1 MRMQDAVMKLLIH
14 QPFYGALAAAT
25 SIIESHTVS
34 KLKMTLVPSPVL
46 EYNREWYVSLPDNQ
60 ALGVLLHELMHLLL
74 LHALRRG
81 ARDPQL
87 WAVACD
93 LAVNQH
99 IPPDM
104 LPPDAATLEK
114 VERRIEYLL
123 PRARSAEVY
132 YDEMARLL
140 DDGFSLIQREG
151 EVSLQCGSVSLF
163 TVEMQ
168 TEEQIPEITA
178 QALKRT
184 MDQIVDEAFQSG
196 EVPETLGGLIELPQ
210 KHSQIDW
217 RAVFKRFLYGRGR
230 IEARATYKRV
240 SRRFDEN
247 PGTKRSVGL
256 DVLIALD
263 ESGSITDEQLKT
275 FYVELMAVNRIT
287 NARILVTE
295 FDTLCSPP
303 RPAAEYRRAKER
315 TKKGGTDFR
324 PVFEL
329 ADTLKL
335 KSVVIFTDGEGKAPE
350 RVDQRVLW
358 VLTKGAVQP
367 APYGYS
373 VHFE

>member
-151 EVSLQCGSVSLF
+151 EVVSMRQ
-163 TVEMQ
+163 VASS
-168 TEEQIPEITA
+168 PW
-178 QALKRT
+178 KCRPR
-184 MDQIVDEAFQSG
+184 SKS
-196 EVPETLGGLIELPQ
+196 PRSPRR
-210 KHSQIDW
+210 HSSARWI
-217 RAVFKRFLYGRGR
+217 RAWTRR
-230 IEARATYKRV
+230 ARAAK
-240 SRRFDEN
+240 SPRRW
-247 PGTKRSVGL
+247 VG
-256 DVLIALD
+256 
-263 ESGSITDEQLKT
+263 
-275 FYVELMAVNRIT
+275 
-287 NARILVTE
+287 
-295 FDTLCSPP
+295 
-303 RPAAEYRRAKER
+303 
-315 TKKGGTDFR
+315 
-324 PVFEL
+324 
-329 ADTLKL
+329 
-335 KSVVIFTDGEGKAPE
+335 
-350 RVDQRVLW
+350 
-358 VLTKGAVQP
+358 
-367 APYGYS
+367 
-373 VHFE
+373 